1 MKQVR
6 AFLILASAISLGAS
20 PAWAED
26 FNFTVPVSFN
36 NLPPDVVSAMITCGT
51 YQMISGFQVGGGNTR
66 ISITDGGFHGDVTIQ
81 FNATPGH
88 DPASA
93 HFYECRVAIF
103 FGRSGTQY
111 VVESTHEPVIPLQP
125 GAPLFWDT
133 GIQPL
138 PL

>member
-1 MKQVR
+1 MKHGLMIAAV
-6 AFLILASAISLGAS
+6 AMVLAGGA
-20 PAWAED
+20 ARAED
-26 FNFTVPVSFN
+26 FNFTVPLDFN
-36 NLPPDVVSAMITCGT
+36 NLPSDVASSLIECGT
-51 YQMISGFQVGGGNTR
+51 YQVLSGFQVGGGNTR
-66 ISITDGGFHGDVTIQ
+66 IPITDGGFHGDATIR

-111 VVESTHEPVIPLQP
+111 VVESSHEPVIPLQP

-133 GIQPL
+133 GMQPL
-138 PL
+138 PR